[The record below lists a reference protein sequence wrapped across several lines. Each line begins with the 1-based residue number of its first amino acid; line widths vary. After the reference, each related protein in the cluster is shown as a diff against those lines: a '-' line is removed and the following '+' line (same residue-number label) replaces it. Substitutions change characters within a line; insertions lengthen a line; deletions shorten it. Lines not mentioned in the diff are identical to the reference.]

1 MEPEIILFICA
12 GCLFAFLLFL
22 YTLIA
27 FESRKRDKRYTEK
40 LLNTYSKDNV
50 RKMEYDT
57 AYYDKKA
64 EWFINGEDAERQ
76 VTFDDLLNENGGDVI
91 NSDKA
96 LFVHLEA
103 KGIEDICGNY
113 EPGNDK

>member
-1 MEPEIILFICA
+1 MEPEIILFICS
-12 GCLFAFLLFL
+12 GCLFVFLLFL
-22 YTLIA
+22 YMLIA
-27 FESRKRDKRYTEK
+27 FESRKRDKRYVEK
-40 LLNTYSKDNV
+40 LLKTYSKDNV

-64 EWFINGEDAERQ
+64 EWFINGEDADRQ
-76 VTFDDLLNENGGDVI
+76 VTIDDVLSENGDVS
-91 NSDKA
+91 NFDKA

-113 EPGNDK
+113 DPGNDK